1 MNSNY
6 GKRSSG
12 SSINAFDFDLGLGST
27 NQGRPLNGQKSQ
39 TPSYS
44 QQPRPAFQP
53 GKPSWTHQPA
63 PKQTTIRSEIG
74 GPTSMVGDI
83 HGKTWSSS
91 SSSGS
96 GSGIGIVNKDPSL
109 FGDLVGSVIGKSS
122 GNVPL
127 KKAPP
132 ASSVSKK
139 GSYSM
144 GNLADALP
152 KTGNSMNSGGGG
164 GGFGYSGN
172 PGGYSSSGGAS
183 SGVKTPNLGG
193 PSMKSMSGSNL
204 SSSGLPSNSDPFGN
218 LVGFGS
224 KSSGS
229 INSEKAKK
237 DAKSGD
243 AFGTFQSGVAN
254 PTTQNDDFGGFQKS
268 TFSGGFTGSFDASNS
283 GFGEQSSVKDDPL
296 GMFSTSNISAA
307 AATPQTEDWGF
318 ESFDGGADSGGGST
332 TELDGLPPPPP
343 GVSAASAKSKGI
355 DNQRQ
360 GQYADAI
367 KWLSWAVILLERAG
381 DDAGS
386 AEVLS
391 TRASCYK
398 EVGEYKKAV
407 SDCTKVL
414 DHDEKNVTIL
424 VQRALLYESME
435 KYKLGAED
443 LRMVLKIDPG
453 NRIARSTVHR
463 LTKMAG

>member
-1 MNSNY
+1 
-6 GKRSSG
+6 
-12 SSINAFDFDLGLGST
+12 
-27 NQGRPLNGQKSQ
+27 
-39 TPSYS
+39 
-44 QQPRPAFQP
+44 
-53 GKPSWTHQPA
+53 
-63 PKQTTIRSEIG
+63 
-74 GPTSMVGDI
+74 MVGDI

-132 ASSVSKK
+132 KS
-139 GSYSM
+139 SYSM
-144 GNLADALP
+144 GNLADSLP
-152 KTGNSMNSGGGG
+152 KTGNSMNSASGGW
-164 GGFGYSGN
+164 GYSGN
-172 PGGYSSSGGAS
+172 PGGYSSPGGSG
-183 SGVKTPNLGG
+183 SGVNASNSIKTPNLGG

-204 SSSGLPSNSDPFGN
+204 SSSGLPSNGDPFGN

-229 INSEKAKK
+229 INSEKAKN
-237 DAKSGD
+237 DAKSD
-243 AFGTFQSGVAN
+243 AAFGTFQSGVAN
-254 PTTQNDDFGGFQKS
+254 PSDGFAGTTTPNDDFGGFQDAAKSS
-268 TFSGGFTGSFDASNS
+268 TFSSGGFDASNV
-283 GFGEQSSVKDDPL
+283 GFGVQSSVKDDPL
-296 GMFSTSNISAA
+296 GMFSTSTNTSAA
-307 AATPQTEDWGF
+307 AAPQSEDWGF

-407 SDCTKVL
+407 LDCTKVCVYWL
-414 DHDEKNVTIL
+414 I
-424 VQRALLYESME
+424 
-435 KYKLGAED
+435 
-443 LRMVLKIDPG
+443 I
-453 NRIARSTVHR
+453 VH
-463 LTKMAG
+463 

>member
-12 SSINAFDFDLGLGST
+12 SSINAFDFDLGLGS
-27 NQGRPLNGQKSQ
+27 NQGKPLNGQKSQ
-39 TPSYS
+39 APSYS

-83 HGKTWSSS
+83 HGKTWNSSS

-109 FGDLVGSVIGKSS
+109 FGDLVGSVIGKPS

-132 ASSVSKK
+132 KS
-139 GSYSM
+139 SYSM

-152 KTGNSMNSGGGG
+152 KSGGNSMNSGGGG
-164 GGFGYSGN
+164 GGWGYSGN
-172 PGGYSSSGGAS
+172 PGGV
-183 SGVKTPNLGG
+183 SGVNASNSIKTPNLGG
-193 PSMKSMSGSNL
+193 PSMKSMSGGNL

-229 INSEKAKK
+229 INSEKAKN
-237 DAKSGD
+237 DAKSD
-243 AFGTFQSGVAN
+243 AAFGTFQSGGFAG
-254 PTTQNDDFGGFQKS
+254 TTTHNDDFGGFQDAAKSS
-268 TFSGGFTGSFDASNS
+268 TFSSGGFDAYNV
-283 GFGEQSSVKDDPL
+283 GFGVQSSVKDDPL
-296 GMFSTSNISAA
+296 GMFSTSTNTSAA
-307 AATPQTEDWGF
+307 AAPQSEDWGF

-435 KYKLGAED
+435 KYKLGADD

>member
-1 MNSNY
+1 
-6 GKRSSG
+6 
-12 SSINAFDFDLGLGST
+12 
-27 NQGRPLNGQKSQ
+27 
-39 TPSYS
+39 
-44 QQPRPAFQP
+44 
-53 GKPSWTHQPA
+53 
-63 PKQTTIRSEIG
+63 
-74 GPTSMVGDI
+74 
-83 HGKTWSSS
+83 
-91 SSSGS
+91 
-96 GSGIGIVNKDPSL
+96 
-109 FGDLVGSVIGKSS
+109 
-122 GNVPL
+122 
-127 KKAPP
+127 
-132 ASSVSKK
+132 
-139 GSYSM
+139 
-144 GNLADALP
+144 
-152 KTGNSMNSGGGG
+152 
-164 GGFGYSGN
+164 
-172 PGGYSSSGGAS
+172 
-183 SGVKTPNLGG
+183 
-193 PSMKSMSGSNL
+193 
-204 SSSGLPSNSDPFGN
+204 

-229 INSEKAKK
+229 INSEKAKN
-237 DAKSGD
+237 DAKSD
-243 AFGTFQSGVAN
+243 AAFGTFQSGVAN
-254 PTTQNDDFGGFQKS
+254 PSGGFAGTTTPNDDFGGFQDAAKSS
-268 TFSGGFTGSFDASNS
+268 TFSSGGFDASNV
-283 GFGEQSSVKDDPL
+283 GFGVQSSVKDDPL
-296 GMFSTSNISAA
+296 GMFSTSTNTSAA
-307 AATPQTEDWGF
+307 AAPQSEDWGF

-435 KYKLGAED
+435 KYKLGADD

>member
-1 MNSNY
+1 
-6 GKRSSG
+6 
-12 SSINAFDFDLGLGST
+12 
-27 NQGRPLNGQKSQ
+27 
-39 TPSYS
+39 
-44 QQPRPAFQP
+44 
-53 GKPSWTHQPA
+53 
-63 PKQTTIRSEIG
+63 
-74 GPTSMVGDI
+74 MVGDI
-83 HGKTWSSS
+83 HGKTWSSTS

-132 ASSVSKK
+132 AK

-152 KTGNSMNSGGGG
+152 KTTVNSMNSGGGG
-164 GGFGYSGN
+164 GGWGYNGN
-172 PGGYSSSGGAS
+172 PVGYSSSGGVNAS
-183 SGVKTPNLGG
+183 NSSIKNPNLGG

-204 SSSGLPSNSDPFGN
+204 SGSGNSDPFGN

-224 KSSGS
+224 KPSGS
-229 INSEKAKK
+229 INSAKAKN
-237 DAKSGD
+237 DGGD

-254 PTTQNDDFGGFQKS
+254 PSGGFTGTTTTQNDDFGGFQDAAKSS
-268 TFSGGFTGSFDASNS
+268 TFSSGGFASSFDASNA
-283 GFGEQSSVKDDPL
+283 GFGVQSSVKDDPL
-296 GMFSTSNISAA
+296 GMFSTSNNTSAAA
-307 AATPQTEDWGF
+307 AATPQSEDWGF
-318 ESFDGGADSGGGST
+318 ESFDGGADSGGGTT

>member
-1 MNSNY
+1 
-6 GKRSSG
+6 
-12 SSINAFDFDLGLGST
+12 
-27 NQGRPLNGQKSQ
+27 
-39 TPSYS
+39 
-44 QQPRPAFQP
+44 
-53 GKPSWTHQPA
+53 
-63 PKQTTIRSEIG
+63 
-74 GPTSMVGDI
+74 MVGDI

-132 ASSVSKK
+132 KS
-139 GSYSM
+139 SYSM
-144 GNLADALP
+144 GNLADSLP
-152 KTGNSMNSGGGG
+152 KTGNSMNSASGGW
-164 GGFGYSGN
+164 GYSGN
-172 PGGYSSSGGAS
+172 PGGYSSSGGS
-183 SGVKTPNLGG
+183 GSGVNASNSIKTPNLGG

-204 SSSGLPSNSDPFGN
+204 SSSGLPSNGDPFGN

-229 INSEKAKK
+229 INSEKAKN
-237 DAKSGD
+237 DANSD
-243 AFGTFQSGVAN
+243 AAFGTFQSGVAN
-254 PTTQNDDFGGFQKS
+254 PSGGFAGTTTPNDDFGGFQDAAKSS
-268 TFSGGFTGSFDASNS
+268 TFSSGGFDASNV
-283 GFGEQSSVKDDPL
+283 GFGVQSSVKDDPL
-296 GMFSTSNISAA
+296 GMFSTSTNTSAA
-307 AATPQTEDWGF
+307 AAPQSEDWGF

-407 SDCTKVL
+407 SDCTKVCVYWL
-414 DHDEKNVTIL
+414 I
-424 VQRALLYESME
+424 
-435 KYKLGAED
+435 
-443 LRMVLKIDPG
+443 I
-453 NRIARSTVHR
+453 VH
-463 LTKMAG
+463 

>member
-6 GKRSSG
+6 GKG
-12 SSINAFDFDLGLGST
+12 SSINTFDFDLGLGST
-27 NQGRPLNGQKSQ
+27 NKGKPLNGQKSQ
-39 TPSYS
+39 TPSYT
-44 QQPRPAFQP
+44 QPRPAFQP

-91 SSSGS
+91 GSGSGS

-122 GNVPL
+122 SNVPL
-127 KKAPP
+127 KQAPP
-132 ASSVSKK
+132 ASASNKK

-152 KTGNSMNSGGGG
+152 KTSGGGG
-164 GGFGYSGN
+164 GGGWGYNSN
-172 PGGYSSSGGAS
+172 
-183 SGVKTPNLGG
+183 SGVNASNSIKTPNLGG

-204 SSSGLPSNSDPFGN
+204 NVPSNSDPFGN

-229 INSEKAKK
+229 INSEKAKNN
-237 DAKSGD
+237 AKSDD
-243 AFGTFQSGVAN
+243 AFGTFQSGGGFAG
-254 PTTQNDDFGGFQKS
+254 TTTTKNDEFGGFQNASAAKS
-268 TFSGGFTGSFDASNS
+268 DSFSSGGFTSGFDAASNV
-283 GFGEQSSVKDDPL
+283 GFGVGSSVKDDDPL
-296 GMFSTSNISAA
+296 GVFSSSTAAA
-307 AATPQTEDWGF
+307 AATPQSEDWGF

-435 KYKLGAED
+435 KYKLGADD